1 MAIAVTTA
9 TCQVGGALAPA
20 PFLRKGTQLPARSS
34 WLLSLSLFA
43 HGRSQL
49 ITASVAVSEVAFPSG
64 FRQEASGRGEPAC
77 PNHEAASL

>member
-9 TCQVGGALAPA
+9 TRQDGAALAPV
-20 PFLRKGTQLPARSS
+20 PLLRKGTQLPARSS

-43 HGRSQL
+43 RGRSQL

-64 FRQEASGRGEPAC
+64 FRHNTLGRGEPAC
-77 PNHEAASL
+77 PSHDAASL